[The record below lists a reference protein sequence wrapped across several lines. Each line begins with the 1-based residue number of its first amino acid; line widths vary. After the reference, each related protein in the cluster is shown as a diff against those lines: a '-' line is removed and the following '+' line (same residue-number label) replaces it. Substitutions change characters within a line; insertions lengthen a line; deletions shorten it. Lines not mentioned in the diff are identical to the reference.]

1 MTTEEKDVLLEIFK
15 KLKGLYYRQKVT
27 DDTIERILRKLP
39 DDTLPIEVL
48 DRIER
53 TDGKL
58 TQVELEDL
66 EKRIQN
72 ITIN

>member
-1 MTTEEKDVLLEIFK
+1 MTTEEKDVLLDIFK
-15 KLKGLYYRQKVT
+15 KLKELYYRQKVT
-27 DDTIERILRKLP
+27 DDTIQRILRKLP

-58 TQVELEDL
+58 TQLELEDL